1 MKPVLIGVLLNSL
14 QDQYRQG
21 ACDDL
26 STEEQDSLLKDIT
39 KISDYMQDKQDK
51 VLTIEET
58 SQYLRVSRQTV
69 NHYVKEGKLKP
80 TKHLGGVMEF
90 KLKDLKRFVKESKE
104 TL

>member
-1 MKPVLIGVLLNSL
+1 MKPVLIGVLLESL

-21 ACDDL
+21 ACDNL
-26 STEEQDSLLKDIT
+26 STEEQDSLLKEVT
-39 KISDYMQDKQDK
+39 RLSDYMQDKQDK

-90 KLKDLKRFVKESKE
+90 KLRDLKEFVKQNKQ
-104 TL
+104 